1 MDLLKSRAAQ
11 ELGGGHGE
19 LKKNKKTN
27 SGTEPERVIELMIVI
42 IIIILIAVTNIIKWK
57 RTSQLQNR

>member
-19 LKKNKKTN
+19 LKKNKTN
-27 SGTEPERVIELMIVI
+27 SGTEPERVIELMII